1 MTSGPREEEAASALE
16 AIHRGQERVIA
27 EIDLPTWYWWGLAG
41 GWIGLG
47 IVSDLHNPWLISA
60 ATLAFGAALASVA
73 HWVVGGRQRSTQLR
87 VSEEVAGRFTPFLI
101 IGCLMVLV
109 AFTIV
114 GAIVASSNGV
124 SHPVTVASVVVAIVI
139 VLGGPRLM
147 SAVRRRAEKR
157 LNQP

>member
-1 MTSGPREEEAASALE
+1 VTNGPSEKVVASALE
-16 AIHRGQERVIA
+16 AIRRGQKKVIA

-60 ATLAFGAALASVA
+60 ATLAFGAAHASVA

-87 VSEEVAGRFTPFLI
+87 VSEGVAGRSTPFLI

-114 GAIVASSNGV
+114 GAVVDSSNGV
-124 SHPVTVASVVVAIVI
+124 SHPVTVASVAIVI

-147 SAVRRRAEKR
+147 GVVRRRAEKR
-157 LNQP
+157 LSRL

>member
-1 MTSGPREEEAASALE
+1 
-16 AIHRGQERVIA
+16 VIA
-27 EIDLPTWYWWGLAG
+27 EIDLPIWYWWGLAG

-60 ATLAFGAALASVA
+60 ATLAFGVAHASVT
-73 HWVVGGRQRSTQLR
+73 HWVVGGRQRSMQLR
-87 VSEEVAGRFTPFLI
+87 VSEAVAGRFTPFLI
-101 IGCLMVLV
+101 VGCLMVLV

-114 GAIVASSNGV
+114 GAIVASRNGV

-147 SAVRRRAEKR
+147 GAVRRRAEKR
-157 LNQP
+157 LSQS